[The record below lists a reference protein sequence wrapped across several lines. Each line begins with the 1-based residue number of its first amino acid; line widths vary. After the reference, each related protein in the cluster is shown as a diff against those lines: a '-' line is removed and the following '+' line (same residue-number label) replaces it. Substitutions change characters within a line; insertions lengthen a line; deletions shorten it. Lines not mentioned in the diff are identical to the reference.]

1 MQDKK
6 YNWAIVPDKNRHEY
20 VIGIDF
26 GHGETS
32 AAFCPIGW
40 DLAPGDLEA
49 VKDVDFGANR
59 KVLPT
64 AINIQPNGQAFLGE
78 AAFSSERLK
87 KATVEVLFKKKPE
100 NIDGEKEQLM
110 IRYMHEVYALI
121 REKSGALFSDD
132 NHLLY
137 IATPSGWDERAKNL
151 YGQMAAK
158 AGLPIAGITSESR
171 AAFIKAQLDTSSGLP
186 QYISQGAIVFD
197 MGSSTLDFTYLQSG
211 NAPVDYGYDCGAS
224 QVEKIMYAEIR
235 EKNKDIIAFET
246 QYPKLVAKLLY
257 ETRCAKEGVY
267 FDPDIRY
274 KKTVNFEDIVDDEE
288 FEDSKMKFVFQPG
301 ELNHM
306 LEEKGYISE
315 IRQAMLDFK
324 NYHIGGYPIK
334 AAFLTGGAS
343 RMGFIQALIEDCWG
357 LPQDLIYR
365 DQDPSLTISRGVA
378 EVARSDFRSG
388 GAGNT
393 KQLLNDIVTES
404 DVYTP
409 FVNSLCDKLSEEI
422 IGTVGACVTNFRDN
436 ETDVS
441 INDLQAYI
449 EENISEDLN
458 QVGDWAME
466 CYKEAFENQ
475 TTEIRD
481 RLDKIV
487 SNYSRQGVRMGNAQV
502 SISSLPNIDM
512 SVIAEQ
518 MRQLSSNFTDG
529 GIVNG
534 LVTGIAGAAVGGAIA
549 MLLGGPLAW
558 LIGGG
563 AILAN
568 WFFGEEK
575 TEEQKRQE
583 ALAKDLDHDQRQQVF
598 DEFNNSWEDIC
609 NKIQKA
615 VEQSIRSN
623 YTLQRTIQ
631 SQSKATIES
640 YVKEC
645 IEQTRLMVE

>member
-40 DLAPGDLEA
+40 NLAPGDLEA

-137 IATPSGWDERAKNL
+137 IATPSGWDEKAKNL

-475 TTEIRD
+475 TKEIRD

>member
-137 IATPSGWDERAKNL
+137 IATPSGWDEKAKNL

-475 TTEIRD
+475 TKEIRD

-640 YVKEC
+640 YMKEC

>member
-137 IATPSGWDERAKNL
+137 IATPSGWDEKAKNL

-458 QVGDWAME
+458 QVGDWTME

-475 TTEIRD
+475 TKEIRD